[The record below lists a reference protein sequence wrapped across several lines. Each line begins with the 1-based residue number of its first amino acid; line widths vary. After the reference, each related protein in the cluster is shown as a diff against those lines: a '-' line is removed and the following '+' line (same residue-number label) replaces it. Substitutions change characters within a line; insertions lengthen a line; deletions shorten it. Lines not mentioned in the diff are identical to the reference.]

1 MIILRQQKEFSSRST
16 QIAYQKEKIKNKL
29 STLPARLQ
37 RGFHESRG
45 ELGKRAIADLRV
57 KENTKSKR
65 QLMRDAILAEKKK
78 KANRLEMINAS
89 ATKGGTVRYIGKKAG
104 EFVQT
109 AAENPITA
117 TGIAFGYG
125 TTPAQIAAGQYWG
138 PIGEIAT
145 GAEQAAKK
153 AFPKYKKLTE
163 TTGNFAKK
171 HKAKERTSRAVQ
183 SILASVV

>member
-1 MIILRQQKEFSSRST
+1 MIILRQQKEFSSPSKKL
-16 QIAYQKEKIKNKL
+16 AYQKEKVKNKL

-65 QLMRDAILAEKKK
+65 QMMRDAILADNKK

-89 ATKGGTVRYIGKKAG
+89 STKGGTIKYIGKKAG
-104 EFVQT
+104 EFAQT
-109 AAENPITA
+109 TAESPIAAS
-117 TGIAFGYG
+117 GIAFGYG
-125 TTPAQIAAGQYWG
+125 STPIQVAAGQYWG
-138 PIGEIAT
+138 PIGEVSL
-145 GAEQAAKK
+145 GAEKLAKEN
-153 AFPKYKKLTE
+153 FPKYKKLTE
-163 TTGNFAKK
+163 KTGKFAKK
-171 HKAKERTSRAVQ
+171 HKVKERTSQAVQ

>member
-1 MIILRQQKEFSSRST
+1 MIILRQKEFSSRST
-16 QIAYQKEKIKNKL
+16 QIAYQKEKIKNKI

-57 KENTKSKR
+57 KENTKSKQ
-65 QLMRDAILAEKKK
+65 QLMRDAILAERKK
-78 KANRLEMINAS
+78 KANRLEALNAS
-89 ATKGGTVRYIGKKAG
+89 TTKGGTVRYIGKKAG

-125 TTPAQIAAGQYWG
+125 STPAQVAAGQYWG

-163 TTGNFAKK
+163 KTGNFAKK
-171 HKAKERTSRAVQ
+171 HKATERTSKAVQ
-183 SILASVV
+183 SILASIV